1 MARGFISGAIWGAVV
16 SGTALSLASLLGD
29 QPAGNAPPE
38 APQVEA
44 PQSAGTGDGP
54 TAPLQPVADTDSEPV
69 PDVPAATPATPVV
82 SAPSESGS
90 PAPMADTSPA
100 AQPDAAQVDGALAAP
115 TEAGSADIVAGA
127 DQPVL
132 PTPQAAPPVVP
143 ENEADLSISTDPAQP
158 TPPPVED
165 TAAFDGSSE
174 SAEAV
179 EEGASDGGDD
189 LPDAAEAVEPDP
201 EDGPVADDAA
211 GLEADQGADE
221 TVAEEE
227 APVPS
232 DMSATD
238 DEPAQAANPVEDAAE
253 EPVTVAETESTDE
266 AAAETVTE
274 DDTSDDSD
282 PAETAMPQG
291 DSTITIRR
299 PGADAATVEAETPD
313 EDLLD
318 VTPVPDDAPA
328 LLRFAA
334 GFEDPAGKPF
344 LSVILV
350 DTGDVQGGPA
360 VLSGLPFPVTIAL
373 DPAAD
378 GAADLAAAYR
388 AAGFEI
394 LTIANL
400 PSGAQPVDAEV
411 ILEAAFSAIPEA
423 IGMIDTGD
431 GGLGAGNLTNQVMAA
446 LAAEGR
452 GFVTVSRG
460 LNAALRVAEQAE
472 VPASVIFRDLDA
484 EDQEAQ
490 VIRRFLDQAAFRA
503 RQDSGVV
510 MLGRVRP
517 DTISALILWGT
528 ANRAG
533 QVALVPVS
541 AVLRGDNAN

>member
-1 MARGFISGAIWGAVV
+1 M
-16 SGTALSLASLLGD
+16 
-29 QPAGNAPPE
+29 
-38 APQVEA
+38 
-44 PQSAGTGDGP
+44 
-54 TAPLQPVADTDSEPV
+54 
-69 PDVPAATPATPVV
+69 
-82 SAPSESGS
+82 
-90 PAPMADTSPA
+90 
-100 AQPDAAQVDGALAAP
+100 
-115 TEAGSADIVAGA
+115 
-127 DQPVL
+127 
-132 PTPQAAPPVVP
+132 
-143 ENEADLSISTDPAQP
+143 
-158 TPPPVED
+158 
-165 TAAFDGSSE
+165 
-174 SAEAV
+174 
-179 EEGASDGGDD
+179 
-189 LPDAAEAVEPDP
+189 
-201 EDGPVADDAA
+201 
-211 GLEADQGADE
+211 
-221 TVAEEE
+221 
-227 APVPS
+227 
-232 DMSATD
+232 
-238 DEPAQAANPVEDAAE
+238 
-253 EPVTVAETESTDE
+253 
-266 AAAETVTE
+266 
-274 DDTSDDSD
+274 
-282 PAETAMPQG
+282 
-291 DSTITIRR
+291 
-299 PGADAATVEAETPD
+299 
-313 EDLLD
+313 
-318 VTPVPDDAPA
+318 TPVPDDAPA

-541 AVLRGDNAN
+541 AVLRGDGTN